1 MGRILRNLLASL
13 LLPVALLAALLLALN
28 TDPGRRLVTWG
39 LAELSGG
46 QIVPTGLS
54 GTLPF
59 APRLERLELRDA
71 QGTWLV
77 IEDAA
82 LAIDAGRLLHGE
94 LAVKTLGAGRVAAT
108 RLPEPA
114 QEPAGSIR
122 LPFALSVARLDI
134 RELDLVR
141 ALPGAPRIAIQG
153 SGSVA
158 GAGDGDLSLA
168 IKALER
174 TDRYRLQAAV
184 VAGQY
189 AAGLAIREGPG
200 GLIQVLAHAV
210 GVTLPYDVGTWRLD
224 ASAAGPPES
233 LALNAMLDAGT
244 LQAAADGV
252 LDLDSRSLTRLRLSA
267 GLPAMAL
274 ERGAQPR
281 ISWQGIQADAEL
293 RGTLLAPAGS
303 ARVQALGLAI
313 GPVSLD
319 HLNAAGAGDGQRMRF
334 GADIEGLR
342 TPLDLPDTAMSVP
355 LRVSGELR
363 PTDPALPFQLGVR
376 HPLLELA
383 ATGKLTG
390 RSARAA
396 LSLPD
401 LSAFSELAGKPLA
414 GSAEIALAGEAL
426 DPAWFEATGEVRL
439 TEAPGAL
446 PELLGPA
453 ARVAVSLRRDGPTWH
468 IDAANVDGAGIAT
481 GIQGRVEAG
490 SLDLGWHLDLP
501 DLTLLAPDLSGR
513 VRVLGGVAGPA
524 TALELVADLTA
535 DSGQDHLSGRVGAR
549 LSGPRAE
556 IDLSG
561 QWAAQPAVIQA
572 EAGRLADGSLGLVLA
587 DVRWASVTAAGD
599 LRLPPGAAPPQ
610 GEIRLTAERLSDLS
624 PVISPLLAPN
634 QAGPALAGQLD
645 ARLRV
650 TDAGVALIQTE
661 GEALR
666 LPGAVQIGSLQLD
679 ARVTDPRG
687 IARTEATLRLRGL
700 EVDGIAGELNM
711 TARGPVASLDLTLSS
726 RLTTP
731 LGPASLTTAAQLD
744 GSARRVALQQLE
756 ARALDQTLRLSARAV
771 VDLAGGLAIDRLRLN
786 LGKGTIEV
794 AGRVTPTLDLDATLI
809 KLPLELARLAAPELP
824 LAGSLD
830 AQIRL
835 SGSPDAPTGSV
846 RAEASAVRLTEG
858 AWRSMPAGLM
868 TFSANLG
875 PNATEIDA
883 RAEIGSR
890 ADLRVRGTI
899 GGTPAAPGSLAL
911 KTDGRI
917 DLTLLDPLL
926 AGGGRQARGQ
936 TRLDASV
943 TGTAAAPRLD
953 GRLGLADGAFWDRRL
968 GLALTEIEGNLRLAG
983 DQIRVERFRAR
994 AGAGT
999 LAVEGSVGL
1008 LAEGLPTDLRL
1019 VARNASP
1026 IQSDLVSVQGDAD
1039 LLLQGRA
1046 AEALTAS
1053 GTMHLSRVEVRLP
1066 ERLPTAVAVLEV
1078 RESGSRAR
1086 PPRTERGTAGSGLTP
1101 MLGLDLTL
1109 SAPRAVYIRGRGID
1123 AELGGAVRVRG
1134 TLDAPELS
1142 GGFDLLRGQYDLVG
1156 QTLRFNRGRFGF
1168 DGAPGLNPN
1177 LDLEAR
1183 VTAAGSTAILNV
1195 LGTATAPRIELRGE
1209 PELPEDE
1216 VLSRLLFGVAGSRL
1230 SGFQAAR
1237 LGMAAAA
1244 LAGVKTGEGLAVLDQ
1259 ARAGLGL
1266 DRLSIGTDEQG
1277 DAVLEGG
1284 RYLSERVY
1292 LGARQGTRAGETQG
1306 VLRIEV
1312 TPQIRLEADVG
1323 ASGGTRGGG
1332 AFEKEY

>member
-13 LLPVALLAALLLALN
+13 LLLVALLGALLLALN
-28 TDPGRRLVTWG
+28 TDPGRRIVTWG

-46 QIVPTGLS
+46 RIVPTGLS

-71 QGTWLV
+71 QGPWLV
-77 IEDAA
+77 VEHAA

-94 LAVKTLGAGRVAAT
+94 LAVETLGAGRVAAT
-108 RLPEPA
+108 RLPERS

-122 LPFALSVARLDI
+122 LPLELSVAQLDI
-134 RELDLVR
+134 RELDLAQ
-141 ALPGAPRIAIQG
+141 ALPGAPRLAIAG
-153 SGSVA
+153 SGAVA
-158 GAGDGDLSLA
+158 GAGDGELSLA
-168 IKALER
+168 IDALAR

-184 VAGQY
+184 AAGRY
-189 AAGLAIREGPG
+189 RAGLAIREGAG

-210 GVTLPYDVGTWRLD
+210 GVTLPDDVDNWGLD
-224 ASAAGPPES
+224 ASAEGPLES

-244 LQAAADGV
+244 LQAAANGV
-252 LDLDSRSLTRLRLSA
+252 LDLGARSFTRLSLSA
-267 GLPAMAL
+267 ELPAMAL
-274 ERGAQPR
+274 GRGGQPP
-281 ISWQGIQADAEL
+281 ISWHRIQVGAEL
-293 RGTLLAPAGS
+293 RGTLLAPTGS
-303 ARVQALGLAI
+303 ARVQALGLAV
-313 GPVSLD
+313 GAASLD
-319 HLNAAGAGDGQRMRF
+319 SLTAAGAGDGQRVRF

-342 TPLDLPDTAMSVP
+342 TPMDLPDSAISVP
-355 LRVSGELR
+355 LRISGELR
-363 PTDPALPFQLGVR
+363 PTDPDLPFQLGVL

-383 ATGKLTG
+383 ATGQLTG
-390 RSARAA
+390 KSARAA

-401 LSAFSELAGKPLA
+401 LSALSELAGHPLA
-414 GSAEIALAGEAL
+414 GSAEIALVGGAP
-426 DPAWFEATGEVRL
+426 DPAWVEAAGEVRL
-439 TEAPGAL
+439 SEAPGAL

-453 ARVAVSLRRDGPTWH
+453 ARVVVSVRRDGPTWH
-468 IDAANVDGAGIAT
+468 IDSASVDGAGIAT
-481 GIQGRVEAG
+481 GLQGRVEANH
-490 SLDLGWHLDLP
+490 LDLGWRLDLP
-501 DLTLLAPDLSGR
+501 DLTRLAPGLSGR
-513 VRVLGGVAGPA
+513 VRALGGVAGPA

-535 DSGQDHLSGRVGAR
+535 DSGQNQLKGRVGAR
-549 LSGPRAE
+549 LAEPRAE
-556 IDLSG
+556 VDLSG
-561 QWAAQPAVIQA
+561 QWAGQPAVIQA

-599 LRLPPGAAPPQ
+599 LRLPPGTAPPQ
-610 GEIRLTAERLSDLS
+610 GEIRLRAERLSDLS
-624 PVISPLLAPN
+624 PLISPLFAPD
-634 QAGPALAGQLD
+634 QAGPLLAGRLD

-650 TDAGVALIQTE
+650 TDAGDALIRTE

-687 IARTEATLRLRGL
+687 IAGTEATLHLRGL
-700 EVDGIAGELNM
+700 DVDGIAGELNM
-711 TARGPVASLDLTLSS
+711 TARGPAAALDLTLDSG
-726 RLTTP
+726 LTTP
-731 LGPASLTTAAQLD
+731 LGPASLTAAARLD
-744 GSARRVALQQLE
+744 ASARRVALQRLE
-756 ARALDQTLRLSARAV
+756 ARALEQTARLSAPALL
-771 VDLAGGLAIDRLRLN
+771 DLAGGLAVDRLRLS
-786 LGKGTIEV
+786 LSQGSIEV
-794 AGRVTPTLDLDATLI
+794 AGRVAPTLDLDATLT
-809 KLPLELARLAAPELP
+809 KLPLELARLAAPDLP

-830 AQIRL
+830 ARIRL
-835 SGSPDAPTGSV
+835 SGSPDTPTGSV

-858 AWRSMPAGLM
+858 AWRSMPPGLM
-868 TFSANLG
+868 TLSANLG
-875 PNATEIDA
+875 PKATEIDA
-883 RAEIGSR
+883 RAEIGAR
-890 ADLRVRGTI
+890 ADLRVRGTV
-899 GGTPAAPGSLAL
+899 GGTPTAPGSLAL

-936 TRLDASV
+936 VRLDASV
-943 TGTAAAPRLD
+943 AGTAAAPRLD
-953 GRLGLADGAFWDRRL
+953 GRLGLAEGTFWDRRL

-983 DQIRVERFRAR
+983 DQMRVERFRAR
-994 AGAGT
+994 AGSGT
-999 LAVEGSVGL
+999 LAVEGGVGL
-1008 LAEGLPTDLRL
+1008 LAEGLPLDLRL
-1019 VARNASP
+1019 VARDASP
-1026 IQSDLVSVQGDAD
+1026 IQSDLVSVRGDAD
-1039 LLLQGRA
+1039 LRLQGRA

-1053 GTMHLSRVEVRLP
+1053 GTMLLSRAEVRLP

-1078 RESGSRAR
+1078 RERGSRTR
-1086 PPRTERGTAGSGLTP
+1086 PPRAARDPTGSSLTP

-1109 SAPRAVYIRGRGID
+1109 SAPRSVFVRGRGVD
-1123 AELGGAVRVRG
+1123 AELGGAVRIRG
-1134 TLDAPELS
+1134 TLDAPEFS

-1156 QTLRFNRGRFGF
+1156 QPLRFNRGRFGF
-1168 DGAPGLNPN
+1168 DGAAGFNPN

-1244 LAGVKTGEGLAVLDQ
+1244 LAGLATGQGIMVLDQ
-1259 ARAGLGL
+1259 ARSGLGL